1 MAQRSAREDAVGT
14 PALQT
19 ENLTKTFGDLLAV
32 DGVSLSV
39 EPGEFRSVIGPNG
52 AGKTTLFNLI
62 TGAMEPSS
70 GSISLMGEDIT
81 ALSPYERVHSGLA
94 RSFQITNVFNGLT
107 VRENLR
113 LAVQSTSYD
122 GLSPRETMFAGPDDL
137 EDINERT
144 GAVLER
150 VDLGQHADRK
160 ASVLPYGD
168 RRRLE
173 IGVVLATDPD
183 VVLLDEPTA
192 GMSSEETTATIDLIE
207 DVLEDQTLLLVE
219 HDVELVMSI
228 SDTISVLHKGAI
240 LAEGTP
246 DEIANDDEVQQAYLG
261 GYD

>member
-1 MAQRSAREDAVGT
+1 MAQRQPPADAAET
-14 PALQT
+14 PALET
-19 ENLTKTFGDLLAV
+19 DSLTKTFGNLVAV
-32 DGVSLSV
+32 DDVSLSV
-39 EPGEFRSVIGPNG
+39 APGEFRSIIGPNG

-62 TGAMEPSS
+62 TGAMRPTA
-70 GSISLMGEDIT
+70 GSISLLGTDIT
-81 ALSPYERVHSGLA
+81 ALTPYERVHSGLA

-113 LAVQSTSYD
+113 LAVQSVNY
-122 GLSPRETMFAGPDDL
+122 DDL
-137 EDINERT
+137 TPSETLFARPESLADVNERT
-144 GAVLER
+144 EAILDR
-150 VDLGQHADRK
+150 VDLRQDADRK

-173 IGVVLATDPD
+173 IGLVLATDPE

-228 SDTISVLHKGAI
+228 SDTISVLHKGAL

-246 DEIANDDEVQQAYLG
+246 DEIAGNEDVQEAYLG
-261 GYD
+261 GFD